1 MATRAVRTIDPAYH
15 KLLDQE
21 SRPVPESFLRDSPI
35 EPGPT
40 FVPVTRYYS
49 KEFFDLEVEKIW
61 KRVWQMAAHEDDLP
75 KIGDYL
81 PYDIAG
87 LSFLIVKSGEDEYKA
102 FYNACLHRGRKL
114 REHRGKQADE
124 LRCPFHGWAWNI
136 DGSLKQIPCQ
146 WDFPDLKR
154 AEQSL
159 PEAKVGRW
167 GRYIFINPDRDC
179 EPFED
184 FLGDLPSHFTL
195 LPYEKRYKQ
204 AHVAKII
211 PCNWKTANEA
221 FMESYHVIATH
232 PQILMGGAHDVDT
245 KYDVFGNYSRA
256 IRCGALESDGMPQ
269 WPPLPEDGKLRLRN
283 PLNGFVYERIEEGL
297 VEVVSPDGR
306 RGRFDVNAKY
316 IEGDLTEVNPHLVN
330 WAGGPQLAQTDLDK
344 AFAEKAKK
352 NVKKIHP
359 RVLAAEIQRE
369 ALKEVIPSI
378 ADQIAD
384 IEFTSIFFTLFPNF
398 HPWGS
403 FNKINYRFRPHGNN
417 PEECIMECIY
427 LAPIPEDGEYEPCR
441 EIHWLGIDDDWTEAP
456 ELGMLAKVFNQDIRN
471 LPLVQQGMHATAME
485 NLQLA
490 DYNESKPRHFHMLL
504 EDWISR
510 P

>member
-1 MATRAVRTIDPAYH
+1 
-15 KLLDQE
+15 
-21 SRPVPESFLRDSPI
+21 
-35 EPGPT
+35 
-40 FVPVTRYYS
+40 
-49 KEFFDLEVEKIW
+49 
-61 KRVWQMAAHEDDLP
+61 
-75 KIGDYL
+75 
-81 PYDIAG
+81 
-87 LSFLIVKSGEDEYKA
+87 
-102 FYNACLHRGRKL
+102 
-114 REHRGKQADE
+114 
-124 LRCPFHGWAWNI
+124 
-136 DGSLKQIPCQ
+136 
-146 WDFPDLKR
+146 
-154 AEQSL
+154 
-159 PEAKVGRW
+159 
-167 GRYIFINPDRDC
+167 
-179 EPFED
+179 
-184 FLGDLPSHFTL
+184 
-195 LPYEKRYKQ
+195 
-204 AHVAKII
+204 
-211 PCNWKTANEA
+211 
-221 FMESYHVIATH
+221 MESYHVIATH
-232 PQILMGGAHDVDT
+232 PQILMGGAHDIDT

-256 IRCGALESDGMPQ
+256 IRCGALESEGMPQ

-283 PLNGFVYERIEEGL
+283 PLNGFVYERLEEGL

-316 IEGDLTEVNPHLVN
+316 LEGDLTEVNPHLVN

-378 ADQIAD
+378 ADKIAD